1 MTNVYGV
8 TFIGGR
14 DQISK
19 QLRANDQLAK
29 QEIYDSAHYLT
40 MCVFQSIGEMFTA
53 AQAIQ
58 VRVIHSHQYL
68 THYVP
73 IKS

>member
-58 VRVIHSHQYL
+58 VRYTY
-68 THYVP
+68 TH
-73 IKS
+73 ISRFTINFR